1 MTAPRGW
8 VSTVLDQPTTDR
20 CVEFL
25 RQLVIYGDSPQTTG
39 KRGAVKNKTVAE
51 KAAGKRSAV
60 AVATLMANQLR
71 IRPEPGGWTAEAL
84 VSACREE
91 AKR

>member
-8 VSTVLDQPTTDR
+8 TSPILDQVTTYR
-20 CVEFL
+20 CVSFL
-25 RQLVIYGDSPQTTG
+25 RELVAYADAPQVIG

-51 KAAGKRSAV
+51 KAAGKRSAL
-60 AVATLMANQLR
+60 AVATLMAGQLR

-91 AKR
+91 VK